1 MARTATAQTTSPTT
15 DTATEDAT
23 ATTDTTA
30 RTASAHDAAALA
42 ELREIAVADIAT
54 DGSNPRTLFD
64 LDGEAGIRELAA
76 SIKAHGLVQPITVR
90 ANLDAG
96 EGAPPYLLVAGERR
110 LRAVRDVLKRRTI
123 AAIMRHDLTE
133 DTALEATVLENL
145 QRRDLHPMEEARGLA
160 QLRAGRGYTVEQSA
174 KKLGRGKE
182 WVKDRLKL
190 CDLPATAQ
198 DTYLRDTTGRLTL
211 TKMLKLHEYT
221 HGNRDNTGFPRLIE
235 AMVEDMA
242 KGINSDAHPSTTA
255 SLHAGL
261 VKRITHWHNDQGG
274 RYGDNYFDTYSVC
287 RACPFAAYRSPY
299 GDYEG
304 FCLMPEHYA
313 ALHAKGKARW
323 KEAEAE
329 RQKNAPAVMPGAGLI
344 TVSGPGGYTP
354 PVAQTA
360 AQKGKE
366 TRKRRL
372 AQKADYMPNVLAVR
386 RAVDLIANVEAHD
399 LAALAAYTLV
409 KVSLGKEDWGEIA
422 RRHDVDAAALMRA
435 GGSTRPS
442 ADHIKELRTLNPLG
456 LVKATIEALLIRQ
469 AQAARD
475 YEPDNHYSADPD
487 PVFKLYTG
495 DQTSATVP
503 PAPLPPTF
511 APGGG
516 SVTEAAVKCK
526 VRRGVRRVLEPVT
539 KREGS
544 GSLTSRSPR
553 DRALAYAVPA
563 QLDVRVAQRAA
574 HVARWL
580 VG

>member
-1 MARTATAQTTSPTT
+1 MARTTTARTAPTIT
-15 DTATEDAT
+15 DTATEAVPT
-23 ATTDTTA
+23 QAAPIPT
-30 RTASAHDAAALA
+30 AAARA

-64 LDGEAGIRELAA
+64 LDGDAGIRELAA

-96 EGAPPYLLVAGERR
+96 EDTPLYLLVAGERR
-110 LRAVRDVLKRRTI
+110 LRATRDVLKRRTI
-123 AAIMRHDLTE
+123 AAILRHDLTE

-160 QLRAGRGYTVEQSA
+160 QLRAGRGYTVEQIA

-198 DTYLRDTTGRLTL
+198 DLYLRDTTSRLTL
-211 TKMLKLHEYT
+211 GRMLKLHEYT
-221 HGNRDNTGFPRLIE
+221 HGNKDNKGFPRLIE
-235 AMVEDMA
+235 AMAEDMA
-242 KGINSDAHPSTTA
+242 KGVNSDAHPSTTA

-261 VKRITHWHNDQGG
+261 VKRLTHWHTDQGG

-304 FCLMPEHYA
+304 FCLMPDHYA

-323 KEAEAE
+323 EEVEAA
-329 RQKNAPAVMPGAGLI
+329 RQKNAPPVMPGAPSGLL
-344 TVSGPGGYTP
+344 SYTP
-354 PVAQTA
+354 PTEKTA

-366 TRKRRL
+366 TRARRL

-386 RAVDLIANVEAHD
+386 RSVDLIPSIGVHD
-399 LAALAAYTLV
+399 LATLAAYSLST
-409 KVSLGKEDWGEIA
+409 VSLNKEDWGEIA
-422 RRHDVDAAALMRA
+422 RRHGVDAGALMCA
-435 GGSTRPS
+435 GGSTRPR
-442 ADHIKELRTLNPLG
+442 ADHIKGLRTLDPLG
-456 LVKATIEALLIRQ
+456 LVKATVEALLIRQ

-475 YEPDNHYSADPD
+475 YEPDNYHSAGPD

-503 PAPLPPTF
+503 SAPLPPTF
-511 APGGG
+511 APVGVVGEIVPALATG
-516 SVTEAAVKCK
+516 ADEITEEDPAAVSMDHDAATEE
-526 VRRGVRRVLEPVT
+526 VDEDIAEDDATEHAPS
-539 KREGS
+539 S
-544 GSLTSRSPR
+544 GT
-553 DRALAYAVPA
+553 DDDA
-563 QLDVRVAQRAA
+563 
-574 HVARWL
+574 
-580 VG
+580 

>member
-1 MARTATAQTTSPTT
+1 MARTTTAQTAPTIT
-15 DTATEDAT
+15 DTATEA
-23 ATTDTTA
+23 ATTQAATTQA
-30 RTASAHDAAALA
+30 APIFTAALA
-42 ELREIAVADIAT
+42 ELREIAVADITT
-54 DGSNPRTLFD
+54 DGRNPRTLFD

-110 LRAVRDVLKRRTI
+110 LRAIRDVLKRRTI

-145 QRRDLHPMEEARGLA
+145 QRRDLHPMEEARGLT
-160 QLRAGRGYTVEQSA
+160 QLRAGRGYTVEQIA

-190 CDLPATAQ
+190 CDLPATTQ
-198 DTYLRDTTGRLTL
+198 DLYLRDTASRLTL

-235 AMVEDMA
+235 AMAEDIA
-242 KGINSDAHPSTTA
+242 KGVNSDAHPSTTA

-261 VKRITHWHNDQGG
+261 VKRLTHWHTDQGG
-274 RYGDNYFDTYSVC
+274 RYGDNYFDTYAVC

-304 FCLMPEHYA
+304 FCLMPDHYA

-323 KEAEAE
+323 EEAEAA
-329 RQKNAPAVMPGAGLI
+329 RQKNAPAVMPGAAPIG
-344 TVSGPGGYTP
+344 GGGYTP
-354 PVAQTA
+354 PTEKTA

-366 TRKRRL
+366 TRTRRL

-386 RAVDLIANVEAHD
+386 RSVDLIPSIGVHD
-399 LAALAAYTLV
+399 LATLAAYSLSH
-409 KVSLGKEDWGEIA
+409 VSLNKEDWGEIA
-422 RRHDVDAAALMRA
+422 RRHGVDAGALMRA

-442 ADHIKELRTLNPLG
+442 ADHIKGLRTLDPLG
-456 LVKATIEALLIRQ
+456 LVKATVEALLIRQ

-475 YEPDNHYSADPD
+475 YEPDNYHSAGPD

-495 DQTSATVP
+495 DHVH
-503 PAPLPPTF
+503 
-511 APGGG
+511 GD
-516 SVTEAAVKCK
+516 VE
-526 VRRGVRRVLEPVT
+526 
-539 KREGS
+539 
-544 GSLTSRSPR
+544 LTHLRQFG
-553 DRALAYAVPA
+553 LTHLF
-563 QLDVRVAQRAA
+563 Q
-574 HVARWL
+574 VARSWRVPSSL
-580 VG
+580 VDADRGLCHLA

>member
-1 MARTATAQTTSPTT
+1 MARTTTAKTASITT
-15 DTATEDAT
+15 DTATDTTTDA
-23 ATTDTTA
+23 ATTEA
-30 RTASAHDAAALA
+30 PHAVALA

-64 LDGEAGIRELAA
+64 LDGEAGIRELVA

-110 LRAVRDVLKRRTI
+110 LRATRDVLKRRTI

-133 DTALEATVLENL
+133 DTALEVTVLENL

-160 QLRAGRGYTVEQSA
+160 QLRAGRGYTVEQIA

-198 DTYLRDTTGRLTL
+198 DTYLRDTAGRLTL

-235 AMVEDMA
+235 AMVEDIA

-274 RYGDNYFDTYSVC
+274 RYGDNYFDTYTVC

-313 ALHAKGKARW
+313 ALHAKGKAKW
-323 KEAEAE
+323 EEAEAA
-329 RQKNAPAVMPGAGLI
+329 RQKDAPAALPGAGLI
-344 TVSGPGGYTP
+344 TASGPGGYTRP
-354 PVAQTA
+354 TEKTA

-366 TRKRRL
+366 TRARR
-372 AQKADYMPNVLAVR
+372 AQQKADYMPNVLAVR
-386 RAVDLIANVEAHD
+386 RVVDLIANVEAHD
-399 LAALAAYTLV
+399 LATLAAYTLV

-422 RRHDVDAAALMRA
+422 RRHDVDVTALMRA
-435 GGSTRPS
+435 GGSTRPR
-442 ADHIKELRTLNPLG
+442 ADHIKELRTLDPLG
-456 LVKATIEALLIRQ
+456 LVKATIEALLLRQ

-475 YEPDNHYSADPD
+475 YEPDNHYSAGPD

-495 DQTSATVP
+495 DQTSASIGA
-503 PAPLPPTF
+503 PAAPMPPTL
-511 APGGG
+511 APIGVIDGIVDEG
-516 SVTEAAVKCK
+516 AAI
-526 VRRGVRRVLEPVT
+526 
-539 KREGS
+539 EGE
-544 GSLTSRSPR
+544 
-553 DRALAYAVPA
+553 
-563 QLDVRVAQRAA
+563 
-574 HVARWL
+574 HVAEDDTEGEGVTWEGDHAPAMESSPEGEE
-580 VG
+580 VDEEVCSAT

>member
-1 MARTATAQTTSPTT
+1 MARTTTARTAPTIT
-15 DTATEDAT
+15 DTATEAVPT
-23 ATTDTTA
+23 QAAPIPT
-30 RTASAHDAAALA
+30 AAARA

-64 LDGEAGIRELAA
+64 LDGDAGIRELAA

-90 ANLDAG
+90 ANLDTG

-110 LRAVRDVLKRRTI
+110 LRAIRDVLKRRTI

-145 QRRDLHPMEEARGLA
+145 QRCDLHPMEEARGLT
-160 QLRAGRGYTVEQSA
+160 QLRAGRGYTVEQIA

-190 CDLPATAQ
+190 CDLPAATQ
-198 DTYLRDTTGRLTL
+198 DLYLRDTAGRLTL
-211 TKMLKLHEYT
+211 AKMLKLHEYT
-221 HGNRDNTGFPRLIE
+221 HGNKDNTGFPRLIE
-235 AMVEDMA
+235 AMAEDIA
-242 KGINSDAHPSTTA
+242 KGVTSDAHPSTTA

-261 VKRITHWHNDQGG
+261 VKRLTHWHNDQGG
-274 RYGDNYFDTYSVC
+274 RYGDNYFDTYAVC

-304 FCLMPEHYA
+304 FCLMPAHYA

-323 KEAEAE
+323 EETEAA
-329 RQKNAPAVMPGAGLI
+329 RQKNVPAVMPGTAPGG
-344 TVSGPGGYTP
+344 SGGYTP
-354 PVAQTA
+354 PTEKTA

-366 TRKRRL
+366 TRARRL

-386 RAVDLIANVEAHD
+386 RSVDLIANVEAHD
-399 LAALAAYTLV
+399 LGTLAAY
-409 KVSLGKEDWGEIA
+409 SLTTIRLDKEDWGEIA
-422 RRHDVDAAALMRA
+422 RRHGVDAGALMRA

-442 ADHIKELRTLNPLG
+442 AAHIKELRTLDPLG

-475 YEPDNHYSADPD
+475 YEPDNYHSTGPD

-495 DQTSATVP
+495 DQTSVTVP
-503 PAPLPPTF
+503 LASLPPTF
-511 APGGG
+511 APVGVVGGI
-516 SVTEAAVKCK
+516 AA
-526 VRRGVRRVLEPVT
+526 EPAT
-539 KREGS
+539 
-544 GSLTSRSPR
+544 TRSPR
-553 DRALAYAVPA
+553 RTPPPCLWTMTP
-563 QLDVRVAQRAA
+563 RPR
-574 HVARWL
+574 RRT
-580 VG
+580 

>member
-1 MARTATAQTTSPTT
+1 MARTATARTAPTTT
-15 DTATEDAT
+15 DTAMDTTTEAAT
-23 ATTDTTA
+23 AATVPA
-30 RTASAHDAAALA
+30 PHAAALV

-110 LRAVRDVLKRRTI
+110 LRAIRDVLKRRTI

-145 QRRDLHPMEEARGLA
+145 QRCDLHPMEEARGLT
-160 QLRAGRGYTVEQSA
+160 QLRAGRGYTVEQIA

-198 DTYLRDTTGRLTL
+198 DLYLRDTAGRLTL

-221 HGNRDNTGFPRLIE
+221 HGNKDNTGFPRLIE
-235 AMVEDMA
+235 AMAEDIA
-242 KGINSDAHPSTTA
+242 KGVTSDAHPSTTA

-261 VKRITHWHNDQGG
+261 VKRLTHWHNDQGG
-274 RYGDNYFDTYSVC
+274 RYGDNYFDTYAVC

-304 FCLMPEHYA
+304 FCLMPAHYA

-323 KEAEAE
+323 EEAEAA
-329 RQKNAPAVMPGAGLI
+329 RQKNTPAIMPGTAP
-344 TVSGPGGYTP
+344 SGGGGYTP
-354 PVAQTA
+354 PVARTA

-366 TRKRRL
+366 TRTRRL

-386 RAVDLIANVEAHD
+386 RSVDLIPSIGVHD
-399 LAALAAYTLV
+399 LATLAAYSLSN
-409 KVSLGKEDWGEIA
+409 VSLHKEDWGEIA
-422 RRHDVDAAALMRA
+422 RRHGVDAGALMRA
-435 GGSTRPS
+435 GGSTRPR
-442 ADHIKELRTLNPLG
+442 ADHIKGLRTLDPLG
-456 LVKATIEALLIRQ
+456 LVKATVEALLIRQ

-475 YEPDNHYSADPD
+475 YEPDNYHSAGPD
-487 PVFKLYTG
+487 AVFKLYTG

-511 APGGG
+511 APVGTVSGITAEPATG
-516 SVTEAAVKCK
+516 DDETTEEDSDDGEDVDQDTVTEEERIAEDDAI
-526 VRRGVRRVLEPVT
+526 EDTP
-539 KREGS
+539 S
-544 GSLTSRSPR
+544 GT
-553 DRALAYAVPA
+553 DDDA
-563 QLDVRVAQRAA
+563 
-574 HVARWL
+574 
-580 VG
+580 

>member
-1 MARTATAQTTSPTT
+1 MARTATAQTAPT
-15 DTATEDAT
+15 
-23 ATTDTTA
+23 TTDTTTEA
-30 RTASAHDAAALA
+30 ATTDAPATPAPVPTAVALA

-110 LRAVRDVLKRRTI
+110 LRAIRDVLKRRTI
-123 AAIMRHDLTE
+123 AAILRHDLTE

-160 QLRAGRGYTVEQSA
+160 QLRAGRGYTVEQIA

-182 WVKDRLKL
+182 WVKDRLRL

-211 TKMLKLHEYT
+211 GRMLKLHEYT
-221 HGNRDNTGFPRLIE
+221 HGNRDNKGFPRLIE
-235 AMVEDMA
+235 AMAEDMA
-242 KGINSDAHPSTTA
+242 KGMNGDAHPSTTA

-261 VKRITHWHNDQGG
+261 IKRITHWHNDQGG
-274 RYGDNYFDTYSVC
+274 KYGNNYFDTYAVC

-313 ALHAKGKARW
+313 ALHAKGKAKW
-323 KEAEAE
+323 EEAEAA
-329 RQKNAPAVMPGAGLI
+329 RQKDAPAVMPGAAPSS
-344 TVSGPGGYTP
+344 SGGGYTP

-366 TRKRRL
+366 TRTRRL
-372 AQKADYMPNVLAVR
+372 AQKAGYMPNVLAVR
-386 RAVDLIANVEAHD
+386 RSVDMIANVEAHD
-399 LAALAAYTLV
+399 LGTLAAY
-409 KVSLGKEDWGEIA
+409 SLATVGLSKEDWGEIA
-422 RRHDVDAAALMRA
+422 RRHGVDAGALMRA

-442 ADHIKELRTLNPLG
+442 AGHITGLRRLDPLG

-475 YEPDNHYSADPD
+475 YEPDNHYSAGPD

-495 DQTSATVP
+495 DQTSTSAS
-503 PAPLPPTF
+503 PAPLSPTF
-511 APGGG
+511 APVGVIGGIVG
-516 SVTEAAVKCK
+516 ADEGDANGAGTASEKEQVAEDDDDDEGVAGEGDDAPATEIS
-526 VRRGVRRVLEPVT
+526 P
-539 KREGS
+539 EGEEVCS
-544 GSLTSRSPR
+544 TT
-553 DRALAYAVPA
+553 
-563 QLDVRVAQRAA
+563 
-574 HVARWL
+574 
-580 VG
+580 